1 MTLAVLFPGQGSQR
15 SEFLKALPAS
25 PAVVATIS
33 ESHAILTQL
42 GIPLEV
48 DSATALAD
56 TTNVQVALVIAG
68 VACARALTDDHQLKV
83 RYVAGHSVSA
93 FAAAV
98 TVGALTLGE
107 ALKCIQLRG
116 QLMQHACRDRRWGM
130 AAIGGLQA
138 RRVQTLVDEV
148 SSPDDPL
155 WLSNINSATQL
166 VVSGTRTA
174 LDRARYASN
183 AAIAST
189 FDILDVNVASHCP
202 VQEAT
207 AAALVAELASI
218 PRRPLSGGY
227 ITNTG
232 GRRATDAHT
241 VLNDLALS
249 VARPVHWYDA
259 TRLLPELG
267 VTCAVQV
274 PPGGVLA
281 TLLAR
286 NVPSVYSIALAEAG
300 MQTTARRARRHCDQ

>member
-15 SEFLKALPAS
+15 PDFLKALPAS
-25 PAVVATIS
+25 PAVVATMS
-33 ESHAILTQL
+33 ESHAILMEL

-48 DSATALAD
+48 DSATALTD
-56 TTNVQVALVIAG
+56 TTNVQLALVIAG
-68 VACARALTDDHQLKV
+68 VACARALADDHQLKV
-83 RYVAGHSVSA
+83 RYVAGHSVGA

-107 ALKCIQLRG
+107 ALKCIRLRG
-116 QLMQHACRDRRWGM
+116 RLMQHACRNGHWGM
-130 AAIGGLQA
+130 AAIGGLQV
-138 RRVQTLVDEV
+138 RRVQALVDEV
-148 SSPDDPL
+148 GSPDDPL

-166 VVSGTRTA
+166 VVSGTRKA
-174 LDRARYASN
+174 LDRARCASN
-183 AAIAST
+183 AFLAST
-189 FDILDVNVASHCP
+189 FDVLDVAVASHCP
-202 VQEAT
+202 VQQAT

-232 GRRATDAHT
+232 GRRATDADT

-249 VARPVHWYDA
+249 VARPVRWYDA

-281 TLLAR
+281 TLLTR
-286 NVPSVYSIALAEAG
+286 NVPSVYAIALADAG
-300 MQTTARRARRHCDQ
+300 MQTTVRRARQHCDQ